1 VSASRHKHMW
11 ILQMEMD
18 FELLYP
24 DVANALFETW
34 PQLAPKILEMVKKN
48 VMDKHIQQILTTMA
62 GDASKGK

>member
-1 VSASRHKHMW
+1 
-11 ILQMEMD
+11 MEMD